1 MYKFLKVKDVVRILF
16 RMFMMDLKE
25 VVKIVFREIYEG
37 IYDRDE
43 GVVLVIFDVEEISEG
58 VIVLGD
64 GVIYYEVIFNVFVWE
79 LRNQEVVEGEVVEM
93 MFYGVFIRIG
103 LMDGFVYISQ
113 FMDDYV
119 VFDEKNRQFIGKE
132 INRVFKFGDYVR
144 VRIIGVSVKSRVIRE
159 NKINMMMCQFGFG
172 KFEWIEKEKK
182 KVKEEFKGE

>member
-79 LRNQEVVEGEVVEM
+79 LRN
-93 MFYGVFIRIG
+93 
-103 LMDGFVYISQ
+103 
-113 FMDDYV
+113 
-119 VFDEKNRQFIGKE
+119 
-132 INRVFKFGDYVR
+132 
-144 VRIIGVSVKSRVIRE
+144 
-159 NKINMMMCQFGFG
+159 
-172 KFEWIEKEKK
+172 
-182 KVKEEFKGE
+182 